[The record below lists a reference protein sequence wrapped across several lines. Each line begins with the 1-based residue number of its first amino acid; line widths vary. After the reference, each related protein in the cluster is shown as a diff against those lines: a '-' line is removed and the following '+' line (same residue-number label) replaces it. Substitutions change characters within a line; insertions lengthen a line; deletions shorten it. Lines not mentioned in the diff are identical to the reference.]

1 VLKFTGRN
9 NLLASPLNS
18 VSPSDEESRL
28 IRAAQSGDISAF
40 ATLVQRHHAGVRACL
55 AVRLSNSHDA
65 EDLAQEAFVTAFRK
79 LADCDPNRPIGP
91 WLRGIAM
98 NLLANH
104 RRKFRAMP
112 IGLNEELQA
121 LIDNGLPAHLPA
133 ERENAALEALRDCL
147 DQLEG
152 PSRLLLQARYA
163 EGMSLDEL
171 AQRLQRKT
179 SAVSMQ
185 LHRLRVVIG
194 DCVEATLRGNPPA
207 TTPS

>member
-1 VLKFTGRN
+1 M
-9 NLLASPLNS
+9 SPA
-18 VSPSDEESRL
+18 DEESRL
-28 IRAAQSGDISAF
+28 IRAAQNGDISAF

-79 LADCDPNRPIGP
+79 LSDCDPDRPIGP

-104 RRKFRAMP
+104 RRKFRALP
-112 IGLNEELQA
+112 IGLNEELQT
-121 LIDNGLPAHLPA
+121 LIDSGLPSHLPA
-133 ERENAALEALRDCL
+133 ERENAALEALHECL

-194 DCVEATLRGNPPA
+194 DCVEATLRGTPPT